1 MAARR
6 RGVLSAG
13 VVGAV
18 LAGLL
23 STGSLVAPQQA
34 LAAADDPTPA
44 VPSQS
49 LGSVP
54 AQSTEEVGK
63 ALPAPKWPVAAA
75 ATLDLSKAAPGEPA
89 TVSPSPSASSSE
101 DAEHVQDVVE
111 VAPVAEADGT
121 TAQLTAER
129 LADDEPTPTPS
140 ISGSTEPATS
150 PTPEASTDPSPSAS
164 ETTPEEPSADSVS
177 PDQVEVRVLDR
188 GDVAP
193 AGGIGMGLEVTR
205 TDGVEAPGQVQVA
218 IDYSGFKYAYGAD
231 FASRLRLV
239 KLPECA
245 LQTPQGQ
252 DCTGREFIPVDNDT
266 KSGTLTATVTAA
278 ADTNTAGVSTQLMR
292 EAGTSSSSVY
302 ALTTGS
308 SSDAGDYRAS
318 TLSPTGA
325 WEVSTGSGAFT
336 YNLPIQLPKP
346 PMGAAPSLAMTY
358 NSQSVDG
365 RTSASNNQA
374 SWSGMGWDLNV
385 GYIERRYRN
394 CTEDGLPT
402 IGDMCW
408 DSPNSAKEPSGA
420 VYVINLNGVTSE
432 LVQDDTGTGAYHVQD
447 DPGWR
452 VQRLFNG
459 YGAGRNGEYWLISSQ
474 DGHRYYFGWGRSERT
489 GTATA
494 SVFTEPVVGNDAGEP
509 CHDQF
514 PEPCTQAWRWNLDRA
529 VDANEVETMYF
540 YDKDYNHYRSVAN
553 TDKAREYVSSGYVK
567 EIQYGWSSQIP
578 DAKVPA
584 KVELS
589 HVNRCIE
596 RVQENDPLRDPPAA
610 CPTFDDKPTSYPD
623 VPVDLM
629 CDGTSADYY
638 CAGKTYYPTFF
649 STDMLWD
656 ITTYV
661 SDQDGTGWDKVE
673 QYQNKY
679 GMPNPDGTIGKTLW
693 LDYVQRKMYG
703 SAGSD
708 DDIVLPVINFNRVD
722 LDNKVGSA
730 ELNFPRIQEIHGDLG
745 ATTTVS
751 YGFANAC
758 DASNLPTQAS
768 NTQDCYW
775 QKWTP
780 EGETEP
786 KSGWFKKFLVT
797 QVQVDPTVTTN
808 QDGAPVMTTSY
819 TYEDGAGWRFTNDP
833 LTKDEDESWSD
844 WRGYQEVQVTTGA
857 GTGQKTMKY
866 WLYRGLDGD
875 RTSKTNPS
883 ETKTVTV
890 NDGDGNNYADHA
902 WLAGRTL
909 STSLRDDT
917 GTSHERT
924 YHSYWPHTTA
934 HYDGL
939 PDARFV
945 RESQV
950 TTKTKIS
957 SGWREHVVQNEYDD
971 SEAAST
977 TFGLPMRT
985 DDWGESGVSDNRC
998 TTYGRAYNTDD
1009 YDSTGAQ
1016 RWTVLQD
1023 QVKHYSV
1030 GCSSIADSNQDSYT
1044 TTLYDNSTAVADN
1057 HPVDGNP
1064 TEVRTYTKASAY
1076 RSAYTG
1082 YDKAGRIIW
1091 AEDDDHNRTTIAYNP
1106 ANTWPLD
1113 GITTTSPDPDGPA
1126 AGRQPLTTT
1135 EWDDRKFGTPTTVK
1149 DANGKLTKTTL
1160 DAAGRPIEVW
1170 KPTETG
1176 SSPSL
1181 KFSYSIPTSTNS
1193 SGVPDAVDGYL
1204 HVTTRTLQ
1212 SGSTYL
1218 VAHSYADGLGRTRE
1232 SQTPLPSD
1240 LDPVTRQLVD
1250 YRQVAVTRYDSA
1262 GQVTGSSA
1270 VFRNPGIA
1278 GSGGPSSPK
1287 VEDLPS
1293 YTDLVLDWAGRTTS
1307 SRLMVKGTVQQ
1318 AGRVDTAYLGD
1329 YTSVTPIG
1337 GTATDAYTD
1346 VYGQTSKVVEHTQAS
1361 AYTTT
1366 YDYNG
1371 SGQLTQITDPRSNNT
1386 RYTYDW
1392 AGQRTAVDDPDAGT
1406 STTVYDDNG
1415 QIGQTTSSVN
1425 NVQTTLTYHYDALG
1439 RKTSISSGADE
1450 LAAWVWDGAGI
1461 ANGKGHVTSTVS
1473 RDADGT
1479 TYTTDI
1485 GAFDARGRALN
1496 TTVTL
1501 PASLTGLGRS
1511 YTTSATYD
1519 AADHITSTTYPPAG
1533 APAGELDH
1541 AETVTT
1547 TYDDY
1552 GHPTGLTSSLSGTV
1566 YVNNTSYDA
1575 YSRLVE
1581 RNYGAESSTGV
1592 SAQREYG
1599 YDDSNGTRA
1608 LKSISTTTTI
1618 NELTTETQKDTYTY
1632 DLNGKLT
1639 ELREQARGQTAQS
1652 QCFRYDDQDR
1662 LTLAY
1667 THTTAGTCADTTK
1680 ITSDFK
1686 GTAPYQSAYTYD
1698 RLGNLQSVT
1707 DTDSTGKATT
1717 RDYLYPGYDDNG
1729 TWTTAN
1735 ADQPHGVRK
1744 INNIVSGTTT
1754 KAGTYTYY
1762 PNGAMKQRVEGTT
1775 TTDYTWTKLGQ
1786 LATVKTT
1793 DSGGSKLTRYTY
1805 DADGNLLVRVT
1816 PAETVA
1822 SLGGTELRTTDGT
1835 NVTATRYY
1843 ALGATTVA
1851 MRTTEGNTTA
1861 GGKLTYLM
1869 ADTQAS
1875 TQISVDATTGTN
1887 TRRRYTPFGDKRSGT
1902 LPTGTSN
1909 GFLGNT
1915 EDTSTGL
1922 SLLGA
1927 RAYDPHLGRF
1937 LSTDPLSAPYNP
1949 QGLNAYTYS
1958 LNNPTNFSDPTGLW
1972 CDGCNDGNGWT
1983 TPDGNGGGGGGG
1995 GTGSGTSTGSSTGA
2009 GGLGDALMAGLPSE
2023 KNWPASRLVIVW
2035 ADYGGTTQGGG
2046 FWDAPVG
2053 DGNRTAQ
2060 ACFGRAACS
2069 EAFRVYMNTHDFAK
2083 ARKTAATYCLNNPK
2097 SCGVSEGAYNSMK
2110 DAAEAFPILLSE
2122 GMGGALRKALRGCS
2136 FAAATPV
2143 LMENGKTKPIGKLKV
2158 GDRVQAADPATGKHK
2173 GSRIVQHVW
2182 LNHDYDLIDLRIRLA
2197 DGTTATLHTTSKHP
2211 FWDATRNAWVPAG
2224 KLTPGHALNTAA
2236 NQHVHI
2242 AAVTAYPGDR
2252 DMYNL
2257 TVNQLHTY
2265 YVLAGNTPVLV
2276 HNVGNCPVDGVEH
2289 GVIGEAASLDRLQS
2303 GGYTDITPQVRFIN
2317 SNGDAFIAD
2326 FIARNPNGD
2335 WVAVESK
2342 VGGGTMTDKQAVG
2355 YPELTSS
2362 GAVLNTSKLEQYGLK
2377 KGSTV
2382 TMQLEIDHWQCGVCN
2397 P

>member
-1 MAARR
+1 M
-6 RGVLSAG
+6 
-13 VVGAV
+13 
-18 LAGLL
+18 
-23 STGSLVAPQQA
+23 APQQA
-34 LAAADDPTPA
+34 LAAADDPTPV

-49 LGSVP
+49 LGSVA

-75 ATLDLSKAAPGEPA
+75 ATLDLSTAAPGEPA
-89 TVSPSPSASSSE
+89 TVSPSPSASTSE

-111 VAPVAEADGT
+111 VAPVAQTSGA

-129 LADDEPTPTPS
+129 LAEDEPTPTPS
-140 ISGSTEPATS
+140 TSASPEPSTS
-150 PTPEASTDPSPSAS
+150 PTAEASTDPSPSAS
-164 ETTPEEPSADSVS
+164 PTAPEEPAADPVS

-188 GDVAP
+188 GDVEP

-205 TDGVEAPGQVQVA
+205 TDGVQAAGQVQVA

-245 LQTPQGQ
+245 LQTPQEQ
-252 DCTGREFIPVDNDT
+252 DCTDREFVPADNDT
-266 KSGTLTATVTAA
+266 TSGTLTATVTAA
-278 ADTNTAGVSTQLMR
+278 ADTDTAGGVSTQLMW
-292 EAGTSSSSVY
+292 EAGTAGASVY
-302 ALTTGS
+302 ALTTSS

-318 TLSPTGA
+318 TLSPTGS
-325 WEVSTGSGAFT
+325 WEVATGSGAFT

-346 PMGAAPSLAMTY
+346 PMGAAPSLAMSY

-374 SWSGMGWDLNV
+374 SWSGMGWDLNL

-432 LVQDDTGTGAYHVQD
+432 LVQDNNGTGSYHVQD

-459 YGAGRNGEYWLISSQ
+459 YGAGRDGEYWVISSQ

-494 SVFTEPVVGNDAGEP
+494 SVFTEPVVGNNTGEP

-540 YDKDYNHYRSVAN
+540 YDKEYNHYRSVAN

-578 DAKVPA
+578 NAKVPA
-584 KVELS
+584 KVELT

-596 RVQENDPLRDPPAA
+596 RVQENDPLRDPPAT

-629 CDGTSADYY
+629 CDGTSADYN

-656 ITTYV
+656 IKTYV
-661 SDQDGTGWDKVE
+661 SDQDGTGWDLVE

-730 ELNFPRIQEIHGDLG
+730 ELNLPRIQEIHGDLG

-768 NTQDCYW
+768 NTQDCFW

-780 EGETEP
+780 EGEKEA

-808 QDGAPVMTTSY
+808 QDGAPEMTTSY

-857 GTGQKTMKY
+857 GTGRKTTKY

-875 RTSKTNPS
+875 RTSKTDPS
-883 ETKTVTV
+883 ATKTVTV
-890 NDGDGNNYADHA
+890 NDGDGNNYPDHA
-902 WLAGRTL
+902 WLASNTL

-924 YHSYWPHTTA
+924 YHSYWSHTTA
-934 HYDGL
+934 SYDGL

-945 RESQV
+945 RDSK
-950 TTKTKIS
+950 TTTETAIS
-957 SGWREHVVQNEYDD
+957 SGWREHVVENEYDD
-971 SEAAST
+971 NEAAST

-985 DDWGESGVSDNRC
+985 DDWGESNVSDNRC
-998 TTYGRAYNTDD
+998 TTYGRAYNTDA

-1016 RWTVLQD
+1016 RWTVLPD
-1023 QVKHYSV
+1023 QAKHYSV

-1044 TTLYDNSTAVADN
+1044 STLYDNSTAVADN

-1064 TEVRTYTKASAY
+1064 TEVRTYTTASAY

-1082 YDKAGRIIW
+1082 YDKAGRITW
-1091 AEDDDHNRTTIAYNP
+1091 SEDDDHNHTTIAYNP
-1106 ANTWPLD
+1106 VNTWPLD

-1126 AGRQPLTTT
+1126 AYRGPLTTT
-1135 EWDDRKFGTPTTVK
+1135 EWDSRYFGTPTQTK

-1160 DAAGRPIEVW
+1160 DAAGRTTEVW

-1176 SSPSL
+1176 SSPSM

-1218 VAHSYADGLGRTRE
+1218 VAHGYSDGLGRTRE
-1232 SQTPLPSD
+1232 TQTPLPSD
-1240 LDPVTRQLVD
+1240 LDPATRQPVD

-1262 GQVTGSSA
+1262 GQATGTSA
-1270 VFRNPGIA
+1270 VFRNQGTA
-1278 GSGGPSSPK
+1278 GTGGPSSPK

-1307 SRLMVKGTVQQ
+1307 SRLMVNGTVQQ
-1318 AGRVDTAYLGD
+1318 AGRVDTAYHGD
-1329 YTSVTPIG
+1329 YTSVTPVG
-1337 GTATDAYTD
+1337 GTATDTYTD

-1371 SGQLTQITDPRSNNT
+1371 TGQLTQITDPRSNNT

-1406 STTVYDDNG
+1406 SSTVYNNNG
-1415 QIGQTTSSVN
+1415 QISQTTGSVN

-1450 LAAWVWDGAGI
+1450 LAAWIWDGAGI
-1461 ANGKGHVTSTVS
+1461 TNGKGHVTSTVS
-1473 RDADGT
+1473 RDTDGT
-1479 TYTTDI
+1479 TYTTAT

-1496 TTVTL
+1496 TTITL

-1511 YTTSATYD
+1511 YTASATYD
-1519 AADHITSTTYPPAG
+1519 AADHITSTTYPSAG
-1533 APAGELDH
+1533 GLA

-1547 TYDDY
+1547 TYDEY
-1552 GHPTGLTSSLSGTV
+1552 GHPTRLTSSLGNTV
-1566 YVNNTSYDA
+1566 YVDGTTYDA
-1575 YSRLVE
+1575 YSRLDE
-1581 RNYGAESSTGV
+1581 RNYGAEFSAPV
-1592 SAQREYG
+1592 HAQRAYD

-1608 LKSISTTTTI
+1608 LKSIATTTTI

-1680 ITSDFK
+1680 TTSDFK

-1707 DTDSTGKATT
+1707 DTDPTGKATT

-1762 PNGAMKQRVEGTT
+1762 ANGAMKQRVEGTT
-1775 TTDYTWTKLGQ
+1775 TTDYTWTKLEQ
-1786 LATVKTT
+1786 LASAKTT
-1793 DSGGSKLTRYTY
+1793 DTGGSKLTRYTY
-1805 DADGNLLVRVT
+1805 DADGNLLVRAT
-1816 PAETVA
+1816 PTDTVA

-1835 NVTATRYY
+1835 KITGTRYY
-1843 ALGATTVA
+1843 SLGANSVA

-1861 GGKLTYLM
+1861 GGKLTFLM
-1869 ADTQAS
+1869 GDTQAS
-1875 TQISVDATTGTN
+1875 TQIAVDATAGTS
-1887 TRRRYTPFGDKRSGT
+1887 TRRRYTPFGAQRSGS

-1909 GFLGNT
+1909 GFLGKT

-1927 RAYDPHLGRF
+1927 RAYDARLGRF
-1937 LSTDPLSAPYNP
+1937 LSPDPLNTPYDPQNLSA
-1949 QGLNAYTYS
+1949 YS
-1958 LNNPTNFSDPTGLW
+1958 YSVNNPINYADPSGLAYVSP
-1972 CDGCNDGNGWT
+1972 NGEKCGHIDQCHDT
-1983 TPDGNGGGGGGG
+1983 GGGTGGG
-1995 GTGSGTSTGSSTGA
+1995 GTGGGGSTAGGTGSGSTTSGSQNSAGHWGYSCIRGGICKRHWEQGA
-2009 GGLGDALMAGLPSE
+2009 MGNDHDLVWGMLQGVVDTVTWGCNIYKLFGSVECASDAMRQEAADHGVDVTSVAYDNGTGIGGLIAALAPELLGARGGRIPNCLHSFV
-2023 KNWPASRLVIVW
+2023 ADTQVRL
-2035 ADYGGTTQGGG
+2035 
-2046 FWDAPVG
+2046 G
-2053 DGNRTAQ
+2053 DG
-2060 ACFGRAACS
+2060 S
-2069 EAFRVYMNTHDFAK
+2069 VK
-2083 ARKTAATYCLNNPK
+2083 P
-2097 SCGVSEGAYNSMK
+2097 
-2110 DAAEAFPILLSE
+2110 
-2122 GMGGALRKALRGCS
+2122 MGD
-2136 FAAATPV
+2136 V
-2143 LMENGKTKPIGKLKV
+2143 KV
-2158 GDRVQAADPATGKHK
+2158 GDMVTATDPETGKTEP
-2173 GSRIVQHVW
+2173 RTVLQVI
-2182 LNHDYDLIDLRIRLA
+2182 
-2197 DGTTATLHTTSKHP
+2197 
-2211 FWDATRNAWVPAG
+2211 ATRHDKKFVE
-2224 KLTPGHALNTAA
+2224 
-2236 NQHVHI
+2236 
-2242 AAVTAYPGDR
+2242 VT
-2252 DMYNL
+2252 
-2257 TVNQLHTY
+2257 V
-2265 YVLAGNTPVLV
+2265 V
-2276 HNVGNCPVDGVEH
+2276 
-2289 GVIGEAASLDRLQS
+2289 QS
-2303 GGYTDITPQVRFIN
+2303 GKRQG
-2317 SNGDAFIAD
+2317 
-2326 FIARNPNGD
+2326 
-2335 WVAVESK
+2335 
-2342 VGGGTMTDKQAVG
+2342 
-2355 YPELTSS
+2355 
-2362 GAVLNTSKLEQYGLK
+2362 
-2377 KGSTV
+2377 
-2382 TMQLEIDHWQCGVCN
+2382 
-2397 P
+2397 